1 MSRISIERWLPWT
14 GAVAGLAWIGQE
26 LLFRTGTDDQPGAAM
41 TAVIRDHAA
50 GNYAAVGCLVA
61 MGVALVFFAA
71 ALRGQLRSGEA
82 REATYS
88 SVAFGGMI
96 LVSAGLS
103 QMVVSNW
110 AMINGAAAVEDDAAL
125 HVLSYSSYFG
135 WAGMGMG
142 IATTFIATGLAGIAN
157 AVLPRW
163 FSVLTLVLGLLSALG
178 NAGIP
183 PGGAVTY
190 LLLPF
195 WLITASVMLARA
207 QTSWSAATLAEGRR
221 G

>member
-1 MSRISIERWLPWT
+1 MADENP
-14 GAVAGLAWIGQE
+14 
-26 LLFRTGTDDQPGAAM
+26 D
-41 TAVIRDHAA
+41 
-50 GNYAAVGCLVA
+50 
-61 MGVALVFFAA
+61 
-71 ALRGQLRSGEA
+71 
-82 REATYS
+82 
-88 SVAFGGMI
+88 
-96 LVSAGLS
+96 S
-103 QMVVSNW
+103 QY
-110 AMINGAAAVEDDAAL
+110 AAL

-135 WAGMGMG
+135 WAGMGIG
-142 IATTFIATGLAGIAN
+142 IATTVIATGLAGIAI

-207 QTSWSAATLAEGRR
+207 QTSSSAATLAEGRR